1 MCSSLMSSWSF
12 SIARMVIDRCC
23 RVDGPPLSTLL
34 NDDAIS
40 QRALA
45 TSEMVAGPKMQLFL
59 AEVCLSGEAACL
71 QLLDSFQ
78 DGRGGL
84 GLCITYY
91 MMLSGEN
98 YRCEHTQ
105 SSLKDCSALPG
116 SHARTGYRI
125 GRGAH
130 GEFEPSE
137 SITPACAGYPRA
149 NQEVLRIAGHAG
161 GDAHQFRIAVFCAAN
176 DREHFTEPDRSFAQR
191 NAARQPNRVS
201 WHGGIEE

>member
-1 MCSSLMSSWSF
+1 MQTAESLIARYESTAAISCLKRHIALMCSSLMSSWSF

-105 SSLKDCSALPG
+105 SLKDCLALP
-116 SHARTGYRI
+116 
-125 GRGAH
+125 
-130 GEFEPSE
+130 
-137 SITPACAGYPRA
+137 
-149 NQEVLRIAGHAG
+149 
-161 GDAHQFRIAVFCAAN
+161 
-176 DREHFTEPDRSFAQR
+176 RSSLL
-191 NAARQPNRVS
+191 VS
-201 WHGGIEE
+201 KEL